1 MEDRTSVLEAAE
13 CHIHSRGLVFLSHA
27 PWRPSNVCAPGL
39 AQAQHRSTALIA
51 SGFASS
57 GVCSDCLSDTDP
69 QFARRIA
76 KQPKWLTE
84 INVNRAKVAQYSYF
98 EFFTANRATALK

>member
-1 MEDRTSVLEAAE
+1 
-13 CHIHSRGLVFLSHA
+13 LSNTV
-27 PWRPSNVCAPGL
+27 S
-39 AQAQHRSTALIA
+39 
-51 SGFASS
+51 
-57 GVCSDCLSDTDP
+57 
-69 QFARRIA
+69 QFARQIA